1 MVDVQGQ
8 PIDGGETMAKR
19 HRRLDEELVQG
30 ALLDDAQFLRGIV
43 EGVLQHLLEAEITEH
58 IGAAPYERTDART
71 GHHNGHK
78 PRKLK
83 SRVGTLELL
92 VPQDREGTF
101 STSLFARYQRNEKA
115 LTLALME
122 MYLEGV
128 STRKVREVTEELCG
142 TSFSKSTISRLAST
156 LDSELEEWRDR
167 PLEAE
172 SYPYL
177 FVDARYEKLR
187 IGCRIVSEGALVVCA
202 VREDGFREILAM
214 EVADVE
220 SEATYQELF
229 RALKERG
236 LKGVELVTSDEH
248 KGLKSAIERHF
259 RGASHQRC
267 QFHYAKNLLG
277 LVSFGKRK
285 ELGAGLRAVFSAPTR
300 ELALRAAEELADRWR
315 ESHPKVAEHIEE
327 HMEECLACLSFPES
341 HRRRIRTTN
350 GLERFNQ
357 EIKRRSRVVRIFPNR
372 QACLRLVTALAVETS
387 EEWLTGRRYLDMEEL
402 KQERSLSRAGGE
414 VVCTQR

>member
-1 MVDVQGQ
+1 
-8 PIDGGETMAKR
+8 MAYT

-30 ALLDDAQFLRGIV
+30 AALLDDPEFLRQIV
-43 EGVLQHLLEAEITEH
+43 ERMLQHLLEAEITEH
-58 IGAAPYERTDART
+58 LGAAPYQRTESRK
-71 GHHNGHK
+71 GHRNGYK

-92 VPQDREGTF
+92 VPQDREGIF

-128 STRKVREVTEELCG
+128 STRKVKEVTEELCG
-142 TSFSKSTISRLAST
+142 TSFSKSTVSRLT
-156 LDSELEEWRDR
+156 TELDSELEEWRSR

-177 FVDARYEKLR
+177 FVDARYEKVR
-187 IGCRIVSEGALVVCA
+187 IGSRIVSEGVLVVCA
-202 VREDGFREILAM
+202 VREDGFREILGV

-277 LVSFGKRK
+277 LVSFEKRK

-315 ESHPKVAEHIEE
+315 GSHPKVAEHIEE
-327 HMEECLACLSFPES
+327 HIEECLSCLAFPES

-372 QACLRLVTALAVETS
+372 EACSRLITALAVETS
-387 EEWLTGRRYLDMEEL
+387 EEWLTGRRYLDIEEL
-402 KQERSLSRAGGE
+402 RQERSRERAGAE
-414 VVCTQR
+414 VVFTE

>member
-1 MVDVQGQ
+1 
-8 PIDGGETMAKR
+8 MAYT

-30 ALLDDAQFLRGIV
+30 ALLDDPEFLRQIV
-43 EGVLQHLLEAEITEH
+43 ERMLQHLLEAEITEH
-58 IGAAPYERTDART
+58 LGAAPYQRTESRK
-71 GHHNGHK
+71 GHRNGYK

-92 VPQDREGTF
+92 VPQDREGIF

-128 STRKVREVTEELCG
+128 STRKVKEVTEELCG
-142 TSFSKSTISRLAST
+142 TSFSKSTVSRLAT
-156 LDSELEEWRDR
+156 ELDSELEEWRSR

-177 FVDARYEKLR
+177 FVDARYEKVR
-187 IGCRIVSEGALVVCA
+187 IGSRIVSEGVLVVCA
-202 VREDGFREILAM
+202 VREDGFREILGV

-277 LVSFGKRK
+277 LVSFEKRK

-315 ESHPKVAEHIEE
+315 GSHPKVAEHLEE
-327 HMEECLACLSFPES
+327 HIEECLACLAFPES

-372 QACLRLVTALAVETS
+372 EACSRLITALAVETS
-387 EEWLTGRRYLDMEEL
+387 EEWLTGRRYLDIEEL
-402 KQERSLSRAGGE
+402 RQERSRERAGAE
-414 VVCTQR
+414 VVFTE